1 MNDILKQKIEAGF
14 RDKKVL
20 LTTLRSPFLDSQ
32 YVFPYLGILYLLAV
46 AEKTGMRIKYVKA
59 EGARISEQDFRDYD
73 MFFTES
79 IDLEDVEQY
88 KQFDLLGISCMTPQ
102 GDQAYQLRR
111 QFKKISPETIVMIG
125 GPHAK
130 HYLQGCVEEKFDI
143 VITGD
148 GERVFE
154 ELLTGAISKLQT
166 RVSEK
171 SSENTLVFN
180 DSLAEA
186 EMNDYPIP
194 FRHREYLSQ
203 YNYLLDNKNATTL
216 VNSRGCPMGCSFCED
231 RRTKGRWYTPEH
243 FRKEVENIVGL
254 GYEAIMIFDDLF
266 AISLKRLKPYAEIL
280 HEFHEKNGL
289 VFRCF
294 GHARIMSQQPEI
306 AACLAGSGCVEI
318 GFGAE
323 SASQEII
330 DNASKGIKV
339 EEMRILIERSIE
351 AGLAVKAF
359 FMAGLPG
366 ETQQTFAESY
376 DFVKEYREKY
386 PNKFDFDMAI
396 FFPYKGTVIGDV
408 ARLAEGQT
416 MIVDK
421 RSVDRTYFNI
431 RPCKGVSW
439 QEIDRGLL
447 GAYKKKSGGSDAVM
461 ETYDWQKGQALLTAE
476 EIRTLQQKAL
486 CLSGRYSD
494 KEGHRFNAP
503 VVEGNIGS
511 IISLKK

>member
-1 MNDILKQKIEAGF
+1 MKDVLKQKINVGF

-46 AEKTGMRIKYVKA
+46 AEKIGMRIKYLKPETA
-59 EGARISEQDFRDYD
+59 NLSERDFRDHD
-73 MFFTES
+73 LFFTES
-79 IDLEDVEQY
+79 IELENLKQY
-88 KQFDLLGISCMTPQ
+88 KNFDLLGISCMTPQ

-111 QFKKISPETIVMIG
+111 QFKKLSPETIMMIG

-130 HYLQGCVEEKFDI
+130 HYLEGCLEEKFDI
-143 VITGD
+143 IITGD

-154 ELLTGAISKLQT
+154 ELLAGDISKLQN
-166 RVSEK
+166 RLSEK
-171 SSENTLVFN
+171 SSANTLVFN
-180 DSLAEA
+180 DSLTEK
-186 EMNDYPIP
+186 EMNEYPVP
-194 FRHREYLSQ
+194 LRHKEYLQQ
-203 YNYLLDNKNATTL
+203 YSYLLDNKNATTL

-243 FRKEVENIVGL
+243 FRKEVENIIEL
-254 GYEAIMIFDDLF
+254 GYKAIMIFDDLF

-280 HEFHEKNGL
+280 HEFHQKTGL

-294 GHARIMSQQPEI
+294 GHAKIMSQQPEI
-306 AACLAGSGCVEI
+306 ATCLAGSGCVEI

-339 EEMRILIERSIE
+339 EEMRILIERSIA

-359 FMAGLPG
+359 FMVGLPG
-366 ETQQTFAESY
+366 ETQRTFAESY
-376 DFVKEYREKY
+376 DFVKAYREKY
-386 PNKFDFDMAI
+386 PDKFDFDMAI
-396 FFPYKGTVIGDV
+396 FFPYRGTVIGDV
-408 ARLAEGQT
+408 ARLAAGQT
-416 MIVDK
+416 MTVDK
-421 RSVDRTYFNI
+421 IRVDRTYFNI
-431 RPCKGVSW
+431 RPSRDVSW

-447 GAYKKKSGGSDAVM
+447 GAYKKKSGASDAVM
-461 ETYDWQKGQALLTAE
+461 ETYDWKKEQILLSAE
-476 EIRTLQQKAL
+476 QIRTLQQKAL

-494 KEGHRFNAP
+494 KDGRRHAP

-511 IISLKK
+511 TFSLKR

>member
-1 MNDILKQKIEAGF
+1 MKDVLKKKIEAGF
-14 RDKKVL
+14 MDKKVL

-32 YVFPYLGILYLLAV
+32 YVFPYLGVLYLLAV
-46 AEKTGMRIKYVKA
+46 AEKIGMRIKYIKA
-59 EGARISEQDFRDYD
+59 ESAKISERDFRDHD

-79 IDLEDVEQY
+79 IELENVEQY
-88 KQFDLLGISCMTPQ
+88 KKFDLLGISCMTPQ

-130 HYLQGCVEEKFDI
+130 HYLQGCLEEKFDI

-154 ELLTGAISKLQT
+154 ELLTGDISKLQA
-166 RVSEK
+166 RLSEK
-171 SSENTLVFN
+171 SSAHTLVFN
-180 DSLAEA
+180 DSLTEE
-186 EMNDYPIP
+186 EMNDYPVP
-194 FRHREYLSQ
+194 FRHREYLAR

-216 VNSRGCPMGCSFCED
+216 VNSRGCPMACSFCED

-243 FRKEVENIVGL
+243 FRKEVENIIEL
-254 GYEAIMIFDDLF
+254 GYKGIMIFDDLF

-280 HEFHEKNGL
+280 HEFHEKNAL

-294 GHARIMSQQPEI
+294 GHAKIMSQQPEI
-306 AACLAGSGCVEI
+306 ATCLARSGCVEI

-323 SASQEII
+323 SASQEIL
-330 DNASKGIKV
+330 DNVSKGIKV
-339 EEMRILIERSIE
+339 EEMRTFIETSIA
-351 AGLAVKAF
+351 AGMAVKAF

-366 ETQQTFAESY
+366 ETQRTFGDSY
-376 DFVKEYREKY
+376 DFVKAYREKY
-386 PNKFDFDMAI
+386 PDKFDFDMAI

-408 ARLAEGQT
+408 ARLAAGQT

-431 RPCKGVSW
+431 RPCKGVTW
-439 QEIDRGLL
+439 QEIDKGLL
-447 GAYKKKSGGSDAVM
+447 GAYKKKGGGADVVM
-461 ETYDWQKGQALLTAE
+461 ETYDWQKGRVLLSAE
-476 EIRTLQQKAL
+476 QIRTLQQKAL

-494 KEGHRFNAP
+494 KEGRRNAP

-511 IISLKK
+511 ITSLKK